1 MMNTKVQV
9 VCVVEDAIYEEEVAQ
24 LGCDS
29 MKITK
34 GCSTKYTYRV
44 LVDIALSG
52 SIPTNLFTGTN

>member
-24 LGCDS
+24 LGFDS
-29 MKITK
+29 MKTTK
-34 GCSTKYTYRV
+34 GRSTIFTYRV

-52 SIPTNLFTGTN
+52 SIPSNLFTGTN